1 MIFEGMFWTCIQ
13 INDHHQAKRSS
24 HSWAWASSFEERF
37 CVETN
42 ASVRPAITEGRRS
55 MEEIYTPALTLE
67 SNPNSVDICY
77 LEELIHAFNVQA
89 TGIFDGTRFGTFL
102 RGADGVVV
110 GGADGCT
117 WGQFGRALRVP
128 AALAGLPLIG

>member
-1 MIFEGMFWTCIQ
+1 
-13 INDHHQAKRSS
+13 
-24 HSWAWASSFEERF
+24 
-37 CVETN
+37 
-42 ASVRPAITEGRRS
+42 

-110 GGADGCT
+110 GGADGWT

-128 AALAGLPLIG
+128 AALAGLPLIGRAAPHGRHCAALFLYLFSVLASK